1 MSRIED
7 KITLALNGAINQLTQ
22 EGIPVTPESQRQ
34 TILDWHT
41 AWARVTSTPEDEELL
56 TALELAADRLF
67 CTQIGIQYH

>member
-7 KITLALNGAINQLTQ
+7 QVTLALNGAINQLTQ
-22 EGIPVTPESQRQ
+22 DGIPVTPESQRQ
-34 TILDWHT
+34 TILGWHR
-41 AWARVTSTPEDEELL
+41 AWALVTTTPDDEELL